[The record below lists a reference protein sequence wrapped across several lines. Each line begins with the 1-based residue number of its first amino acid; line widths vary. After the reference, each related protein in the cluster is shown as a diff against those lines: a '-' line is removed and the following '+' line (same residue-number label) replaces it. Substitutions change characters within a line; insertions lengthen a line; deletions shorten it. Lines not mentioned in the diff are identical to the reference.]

1 MYNRYIRNDDGRY
14 ERVTMPE
21 EPPFDGHPPG
31 GGEPPPHY
39 EDTYGPP
46 PHGGGPR
53 GPRPPPD
60 GGRRGFLFGL
70 LDRLN
75 LKNLDTE
82 DLLLLLI
89 IYLLYREGED
99 EELLIALGLLLIL

>member
-1 MYNRYIRNDDGRY
+1 MYNRYVRNDDGRY

-21 EPPFDGHPPG
+21 EPPFDGYPPG
-31 GGEPPPHY
+31 GGEPPPHR

-46 PHGGGPR
+46 PGGASR
-53 GPRPPPD
+53 GPGPPP
-60 GGRRGFLFGL
+60 GGERKGFLSGL

-99 EELLIALGLLLIL
+99 EELLLALGLLLVL

>member
-21 EPPFDGHPPG
+21 EPPLDGCPPG
-31 GGEPPPHY
+31 GNEPPPHC

-46 PHGGGPR
+46 PGGGSH
-53 GPRPPPD
+53 GPWPPPG
-60 GGRRGFLFGL
+60 GGRRGFLSGL

-99 EELLIALGLLLIL
+99 EELLLALGLLLVL